1 MQLFAERGFG
11 ATAVADIESKVGLQP
26 RRGGMY
32 KHFENKQALL
42 EAGVHRDL
50 ARVRTMAAEISALDV
65 DADAMTASSLRMV
78 VMQLGRWFLDEMT
91 RLESLTR
98 VLEHDGHRMK
108 RLLAIVRKD
117 IVDLGYR
124 TAANLVSTVAPG
136 VDDPDAMAVV
146 FVGSLAG
153 YRRTTWTFDSPPID
167 VDDDRVLKAW
177 TDTTASALEAARR
190 RRPPDRLV
198 PACRQSR
205 S

>member
-124 TAANLVSTVAPG
+124 TAANLVWTVAPG
-136 VDDPDAMAVV
+136 VDDPEALGVV
-146 FVGSLAG
+146 CARCLAG
-153 YRRTTWTFDSPPID
+153 
-167 VDDDRVLKAW
+167 
-177 TDTTASALEAARR
+177 
-190 RRPPDRLV
+190 
-198 PACRQSR
+198 
-205 S
+205 